1 MTSAVA
7 PHSPGRAARWR
18 GRRGLLALTALAA
31 LTALILVGLTG
42 AASARPAKGGGSV
55 TRAQAIDQI
64 NIVRDRVND
73 TLRLLDEGHRDQA
86 LAVAKA
92 AYLDHFES
100 VEIPLVLVNQNL
112 KLDTEATF
120 AELRGLIS
128 ANAPT
133 PEIRKRVIKLRDQ
146 LNQAERDLSSTGF
159 GAPAI
164 VFGQSFVILFREGL
178 EAVLLLSV
186 LLGYLESTKNGQYKK
201 PILIGVGAAVVLAV
215 ATFFAVNAV
224 FSVLP
229 FGREVLE
236 ALVAFLAVAVLFYVS
251 FWLVARLEQR
261 RWLEFL
267 KARVWTAVSA
277 GSALSLGLIGF
288 TSVYREGFETALFYQ
303 AISSFSTGMGEW
315 VLAGV
320 LAAVV
325 ALVVVSLAIFRLG
338 RRLPIKA
345 FLTGAVM
352 VVMATSVAILGNA
365 MYALQEAA
373 VLDLDLLRGWPRL
386 PIFFAEGLGYYPTLP
401 SVLAQAGLVAIYVA
415 GGLYTF
421 VLRPRRQRRIE
432 ARVAAA
438 TVPAQA
444 VAIAEP
450 ADAPT
455 VHTVAQPQHAAGSG
469 GVRVGVDVGGT
480 FTKAV
485 AFDLARAQ
493 VVARAAVPTT
503 HEAAE
508 GPATGVVEVV
518 RQVGELVG
526 PDRVELV
533 AHSTTQAVNALLEGD
548 VGTVGVIG
556 MGRQPDLSKARR
568 RTRLADVELSPGRK
582 LPVLDEFVDVTAGL
596 DDDRL
601 SAVLDRLQ
609 AGGATSVCVS
619 EAFAPEGGDN
629 ERRAAAEAAARGLPA
644 CSSSEMTGLYGL
656 ELRTVTAAL
665 NASILPIALATEE
678 FVARGVEAVGIR
690 CPVMVMRG
698 DGGATD
704 PEGFRREPARTLYSG
719 PAASVAGVLRF
730 TRIADGVVVEVGGTS
745 TNVAAIKDGKP
756 LLSYVQVAS
765 HATALRAIDVRV
777 VGVAG
782 GSMLRARR
790 NRLYGVGPRSAHI
803 AGLPYSCYLDPA
815 DLEGAEVEVISPRA
829 GDPAEYVVV
838 RLRDGRRAAVTNTCA
853 AVALGI
859 VQEGDYATGSRA
871 AALAALGA
879 AGRLLR
885 LAPEEVARRML
896 DASGH
901 AVADLIDAV
910 VRDGKL
916 SAPTIVA
923 VGGGAGGLGRHV
935 AAMLGLRCYVPDG
948 AEVISSIGDAL
959 SLVRAERERSVV
971 APTAADS
978 AALAAEA
985 EAECVAA
992 GASAASIDV
1001 RVDYEADRSTLRA
1014 VATGA
1019 VGLEAGALP
1028 GRPPIDEGEAIA
1040 VAAERQLPAPLAVGS
1055 FWLAGA
1061 GVDREALLVP
1071 AAASRASAG
1080 AAAVVGAPEPGPVA
1094 VFDRFGDVVAS
1105 GTGGAVLLGTPGA
1118 GDVARQLAGRLT
1130 RRMGPMTVRPAVWLV
1145 HGSRLVAGGGDEPVD
1160 AALALA
1166 EGDEPAAIVVLRD

>member
-1 MTSAVA
+1 MAFTTALLPTGSA
-7 PHSPGRAARWR
+7 PRWWR
-18 GRRGLLALTALAA
+18 GRHRLLVVIAFTSLAA
-31 LTALILVGLTG
+31 LVFLGVAGS
-42 AASARPAKGGGSV
+42 ASAAPAQGGGSV
-55 TRAQAIDQI
+55 TRAQAIAQI

-86 LAVAKA
+86 LSVAKA

-128 ANAPT
+128 ANAPSA
-133 PEIRKRVIKLRDQ
+133 EIRKRVVKLRDQ

-186 LLGYLESTKNGQYKK
+186 LLGYLESTKNGQYKR
-201 PILIGVGAAVVLAV
+201 PILLGVAAAVVLSV
-215 ATFFAVNAV
+215 LTFFAVDAV

-303 AISSFSTGMGEW
+303 AISSFSAGMGQW

-325 ALVVVSLAIFRLG
+325 ALAIVSLAIFRLG

-345 FLTGAVM
+345 FLTGAVI

-373 VLDLDLLRGWPRL
+373 VLDLHLLRGWPRL

-401 SVLAQAGLVAIYVA
+401 SILAQAGLVAIYVA

-432 ARVAAA
+432 ARVAASSEPP
-438 TVPAQA
+438 PALS
-444 VAIAEP
+444 IAEP
-450 ADAPT
+450 VTAAVVAAANGAPT
-455 VHTVAQPQHAAGSG
+455 QPAPGAGG
-469 GVRVGVDVGGT
+469 IRIGVDVGGT

-485 AFDLARAQ
+485 AFDLARKE

-503 HEAAE
+503 HEAVE

-518 RQVGELVG
+518 RQVGEMVG
-526 PDRVELV
+526 PERVELV

-556 MGRQPDLSKARR
+556 MGRQPDLAKARR
-568 RTRLADVELSPGRK
+568 RTRLADVELSPGRR
-582 LPVLDEFVDVTAGL
+582 LPVLDQFLDVTGGL
-596 DDDRL
+596 DQRQLD
-601 SAVLDRLQ
+601 SALDRFEA
-609 AGGATSVCVS
+609 AGAASVCVS
-619 EAFAPEGGDN
+619 EAFAPEGGDH
-629 ERRAAAEAAARGLPA
+629 ERHAAAAAAARGMPA

-665 NASILPIALATEE
+665 NASILPIALATEA
-678 FVARGVEAVGIR
+678 FVSRGVKEVGIH

-803 AGLPYSCYLDPA
+803 AGLPYCCYLDAA
-815 DLEGAEVEVISPRA
+815 DLDGAEAEVISPRA

-838 RLRDGRRAAVTNTCA
+838 RLRDGRRAAITNTCA
-853 AVALGI
+853 AMALGV
-859 VQEGDYATGSRA
+859 VQEGDYAAGSKE
-871 AALAALGA
+871 AALAALAA
-879 AGRLLR
+879 AGKLLR
-885 LAPEEVARRML
+885 LAPTEVGRRML

-910 VRDGKL
+910 ARDGKL

-935 AAMLGLRCYVPDG
+935 AAMLGLRCYVPEG

-971 APTAADS
+971 TPTAADS

-992 GASAASIDV
+992 GAAAASVDV

-1028 GRPPIDEGEAIA
+1028 GRPPIDEREAGE
-1040 VAAERQLPAPLAVGS
+1040 VAAERELPPPVAVGA

-1061 GVDREALLVP
+1061 GVDREALLVSSG
-1071 AAASRASAG
+1071 AAG
-1080 AAAVVGAPEPGPVA
+1080 ANGASHAELHPGPVA
-1094 VFDRFGDVVAS
+1094 VFDRFGDVVAV
-1105 GTGGAVLLGTPGA
+1105 GTGGAVLLGTAGA
-1118 GDVARQLAGRLT
+1118 GDAARALARRLT
-1130 RRMGPMTVRPAVWLV
+1130 RRMGPMTVRPTVWLV

-1166 EGDEPAAIVVLRD
+1166 RDDEPAAVVVLRD